1 MTTRARDIWRWLG
14 ISGDDLGS
22 SGILRRTFLYSL
34 CAAAVMVAAVNAI
47 NVITIQHEE
56 PGYGSGPIVWEATS
70 WFTVVLFF
78 WIPWIG
84 YRLAP
89 PTVRPRWKLLIH
101 LPVMLVF
108 ALCHVGGFVLL
119 RKLFYWVAG
128 DFYHFGAFIP
138 HFLYEVRKDAL
149 GYALFIAGFTLIE
162 HLLRQQ
168 QLIETPGQ
176 SLTFNIRDGAKLIRV
191 PMDEIVAVT
200 SAGNYVEF
208 LLRDGRRPLMRS
220 PLSAIETEFAA
231 RGFVRTHR
239 SWVVNA
245 SAVTG
250 LKPEGSGDYTVELGA
265 VAAPLSRRYPQA
277 LAQLRGD

>member
-1 MTTRARDIWRWLG
+1 M
-14 ISGDDLGS
+14 
-22 SGILRRTFLYSL
+22 
-34 CAAAVMVAAVNAI
+34 
-47 NVITIQHEE
+47 
-56 PGYGSGPIVWEATS
+56 
-70 WFTVVLFF
+70 
-78 WIPWIG
+78 
-84 YRLAP
+84 
-89 PTVRPRWKLLIH
+89 
-101 LPVMLVF
+101 
-108 ALCHVGGFVLL
+108 LL
-119 RKLFYWVAG
+119 RKLAYWLVGAHY
-128 DFYHFGAFIP
+128 DFGAFVP

-168 QLIETPGQ
+168 QLIEIPGQ
-176 SLTFNIRDGAKLIRV
+176 SLTFTIRDGAKLIRV
-191 PMDEIVAVT
+191 RMDEIVAVT

-220 PLSAIETEFAA
+220 AALSAIEAEFTP

-265 VAAPLSRRYPQA
+265 IPVPLSRRYPQA
-277 LAQLRGD
+277 LAQLRGG